1 MESFELAILFTTA
14 GALVGAALIKT
25 VISAAKQFGL
35 PDHGR
40 APMVASLVL
49 SAALIGLALWGSELI
64 ADGIN
69 AQDVLVI
76 ILSWLGLYTASIGV
90 HESAVKVQR
99 IASGTN
105 NPAGPDQ

>member
-14 GALVGAALIKT
+14 GALVGAGLIKT

-40 APMVASLVL
+40 APMIAALVL
-49 SAALIGLALWGSELI
+49 SAGLIGLALWGSDLV

-69 AQDVLVI
+69 AQDVLVV

-90 HESAVKVQR
+90 HESVVKVQS
-99 IASGTN
+99 IASGTT